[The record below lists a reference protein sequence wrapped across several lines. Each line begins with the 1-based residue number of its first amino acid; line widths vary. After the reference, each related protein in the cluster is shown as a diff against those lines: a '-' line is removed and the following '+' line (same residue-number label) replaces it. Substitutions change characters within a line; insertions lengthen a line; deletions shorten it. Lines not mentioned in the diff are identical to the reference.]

1 MMKKWIVWFILAGIW
16 VLAAILNAL
25 EQRNVW
31 YGIVAAA
38 VFAMLGAAQYLCDE
52 KGIITKKSM
61 NILCAAVMVAAVA
74 AVVILLV

>member
-1 MMKKWIVWFILAGIW
+1 MKKWVVWFILTGVW
-16 VLAAILNAL
+16 VLAAILNAM
-25 EQRNVW
+25 EQRNAW
-31 YGIVAAA
+31 YGVIAAII
-38 VFAMLGAAQYLCDE
+38 FAMLGTAQYLCDE